1 MHVTSECQDSRVTLL
16 RGILICGII
25 FGLVMNA
32 MFLWSVFGALK
43 RYLRIVAGSQQESE
57 EGALRSIT
65 PADSSLR
72 LLELPF
78 GSKMTRAGSTER
90 DASDGGQ
97 SGEMEPL
104 TEAVEENNPDEQ
116 NDYVLEEGMAGIDG
130 ATEND
135 NETGKISSK
144 TLGTDTTVG
153 GNDSESPIVDT

>member
-1 MHVTSECQDSRVTLL
+1 M

-43 RYLRIVAGSQQESE
+43 RYSRIVAGSQQDSE

-78 GSKMTRAGSTER
+78 GSTMTQAGSTEGDSSVVR
-90 DASDGGQ
+90 DKDGDQ

-144 TLGTDTTVG
+144 TLGTDTTVE

>member
-1 MHVTSECQDSRVTLL
+1 M

-43 RYLRIVAGSQQESE
+43 RYSRIVAGSQQDSE

-78 GSKMTRAGSTER
+78 GSKMTQAGSTER

-144 TLGTDTTVG
+144 TLGTDTTVE